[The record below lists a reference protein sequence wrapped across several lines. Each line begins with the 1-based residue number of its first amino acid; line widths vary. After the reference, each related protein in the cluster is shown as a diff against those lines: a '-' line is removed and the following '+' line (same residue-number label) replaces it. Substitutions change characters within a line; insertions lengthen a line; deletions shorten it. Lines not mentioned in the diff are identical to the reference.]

1 MKSQF
6 FSNYHKR
13 TRKSET
19 ETEITFFFFFGVND
33 FNESGMNE
41 RVIPNS
47 ERKRVSS
54 FENFVEFSSLCVQT
68 KLVILKPPRND
79 QVKKKKKK
87 KRKKKK
93 KEKVV
98 AWSVLSLGLKFGPV

>member
-1 MKSQF
+1 
-6 FSNYHKR
+6 
-13 TRKSET
+13 
-19 ETEITFFFFFGVND
+19 
-33 FNESGMNE
+33 MNE

-79 QVKKKKKK
+79 QSQKKKKKK
-87 KRKKKK
+87 ERKKLLPGRYCHW
-93 KEKVV
+93 
-98 AWSVLSLGLKFGPV
+98 A

>member
-1 MKSQF
+1 
-6 FSNYHKR
+6 
-13 TRKSET
+13 
-19 ETEITFFFFFGVND
+19 
-33 FNESGMNE
+33 MNE

-79 QVKKKKKK
+79 QSQKKKKKGC
-87 KRKKKK
+87 RLVGTVTGL
-93 KEKVV
+93 EIW
-98 AWSVLSLGLKFGPV
+98 AILSWEIGLSKLLALDSGS

>member
-1 MKSQF
+1 
-6 FSNYHKR
+6 
-13 TRKSET
+13 
-19 ETEITFFFFFGVND
+19 
-33 FNESGMNE
+33 MNE

-68 KLVILKPPRND
+68 KLVTLKPPRND
-79 QVKKKKKK
+79 QSQKKKKE
-87 KRKKKK
+87 KK

>member
-1 MKSQF
+1 
-6 FSNYHKR
+6 
-13 TRKSET
+13 
-19 ETEITFFFFFGVND
+19 
-33 FNESGMNE
+33 MNE

>member
-1 MKSQF
+1 
-6 FSNYHKR
+6 
-13 TRKSET
+13 
-19 ETEITFFFFFGVND
+19 
-33 FNESGMNE
+33 MNE

-79 QVKKKKKK
+79 QVKKKKK
-87 KRKKKK
+87 RKKKK
-93 KEKVV
+93 ERKSCRLVGTVTGLEIW
-98 AWSVLSLGLKFGPV
+98 ASLSWEIGQSKLLALDSGL

>member
-1 MKSQF
+1 
-6 FSNYHKR
+6 
-13 TRKSET
+13 
-19 ETEITFFFFFGVND
+19 
-33 FNESGMNE
+33 MNE

-79 QVKKKKKK
+79 QVKKKNKNKNK
-87 KRKKKK
+87 NKKKK